1 MSNKPN
7 AKTVKLSLIF
17 IFISFGCSTSPI
29 DYQNTQPEFDL
40 KTFFDGE
47 LVGWGLVKNYQDK
60 VTKRFT
66 VDMKG
71 SWQDNRGELY
81 ELFTYQ
87 DGSTQERT
95 WYFVTHEGGINTGTA
110 NDVVG
115 EASGQQHG
123 FAFNWN
129 YDLLYES
136 DGKKIKLHLKDW
148 LYQVDENAVISQA
161 KIKKFGIE
169 VGEVIVFILKQDES
183 I

>member
-1 MSNKPN
+1 M
-7 AKTVKLSLIF
+7 L
-17 IFISFGCSTSPI
+17 FGCGTSPK

-40 KTFFDGE
+40 KTFFTGE

-71 SWQDNRGELY
+71 SWQDNKGELY
-81 ELFTYQ
+81 ELFKYQ

-95 WYFVTHEGGINTGTA
+95 WYFVTHEDGISTGTA
-110 NDVVG
+110 SDVVG
-115 EASGQQHG
+115 EASGQQNG

-136 DGKKIKLHLKDW
+136 DDKKIKLHLKDW
-148 LYQVDENAVISQA
+148 LYQVDENAVISQT

-183 I
+183 A